1 MTFTLASLLA
11 LTCGSARHQVKDLL
25 DAQHLQRAGVA
36 TVEQLAQ
43 LRPPR
48 WRNTAPRSAQERQ
61 VVEVTATVLRYHREA
76 DQDLHLVLQGASG
89 ATMIAELPAPGCVAG
104 SPFAAQMKAA
114 RARFLRLYR
123 PGLRLR
129 LTGVI
134 FFDKRNHGDGAAP
147 TGIELHPVLAV
158 EAARP

>member
-1 MTFTLASLLA
+1 MTPTLAIRLG

-25 DAQHLQRAGVA
+25 DHPHLQRAGVA
-36 TVEQLAQ
+36 TVEQLVQ
-43 LRPPR
+43 LRPPQ
-48 WRNTAPRSAQERQ
+48 WRNTAPRTAQERQ

-104 SPFAAQMKAA
+104 SPYAAQMKAA
-114 RARFLRLYR
+114 RERFLRLYR
-123 PGLRLR
+123 PGVRLR
-129 LTGVI
+129 LTGVV

-147 TGIELHPVLAV
+147 TWIELHPLLDV
-158 EAARP
+158 EPA

>member
-1 MTFTLASLLA
+1 MTPTLAILLA

-25 DAQHLQRAGVA
+25 DHPHLQRAGVA
-36 TVEQLAQ
+36 TVEQLVQ

-48 WRNTAPRSAQERQ
+48 WRNTAPRTAQERQ

-76 DQDLHLVLQGASG
+76 DQDLHLVLQGSTG

-104 SPFAAQMKAA
+104 SQYAAQMKVA
-114 RARFLRLYR
+114 RERFLRLFR
-123 PGLRLR
+123 PGVKLR
-129 LTGVI
+129 LTGVL
-134 FFDKRNHGDGAAP
+134 FFDKAHGQDGSAP
-147 TGIELHPVLAV
+147 SGIEIHPLLSV